1 MTRIPFPRS
10 PGPSRAAAVRRPRNL
25 DFVGAPTS
33 PRFEIKSH
41 TRSSPLPL
49 LTWSSGPRL
58 PGGEFETQD
67 QAASFTHA
75 DALQGLLSLSQT
87 APEETDQYAPSTWHQ
102 GARSPRSDEGG
113 DRHTRQVSCPCH
125 RTAPVR
131 WPSSSLCQVGSIA
144 ARDTVIVTAKNTCS
158 IQKHPFGQ
166 ADFLNL
172 KSF

>member
-33 PRFEIKSH
+33 QRFEIKSH

-75 DALQGLLSLSQT
+75 DALQGLLSSLKLLPKKPINMHHQ
-87 APEETDQYAPSTWHQ
+87 PGQ